1 MAINPDHTDAPT
13 AATPDAPPGQ
23 DPVPPVPPTARRIP
37 RERSH
42 HGDTAVDEY
51 AWLAGKDNPETI
63 AYLEAENAYTA
74 AMTAGEAGLR
84 ETIFGEIK
92 GRTKETDL
100 SVPARKGRW
109 WYYSRTVEGKQY
121 AVHCRC
127 PASPGQAVPRTDE
140 GGPLPGEEVLLDGNE
155 LASGAPFFS
164 LGAFAVSP
172 DGRLLAYSTDFAGA
186 ERYTLRIKDLV
197 TGEIAPDE
205 IPDTHYGCAWSKDG
219 SALFYVT
226 ADAAWRPY
234 RVWRHLVGTP
244 ATDDAIV
251 LEESDERYWV
261 GVGLTRSERY
271 LRIASSSKLTS
282 EVRLLDAA
290 EPMSRPRVVLPRR
303 EGVEYSVE
311 HQAGRPW
318 PGAGDAGRLLIL
330 HNDGA
335 VNFELSAL
343 TLPADG
349 ALPADAGPLAD
360 PADLVPVIMHRDD
373 TRLLGVDAFAGHLV
387 VHFRRDGLTGLRIIG
402 AGGGEREIS
411 FPEPLYQVAPGA
423 NPEYDTGLYRLRY
436 TSLAT
441 PDSVY
446 DADVATGELT
456 LLKRTHVL
464 PLPGEAGYDP
474 ADYEQH
480 REWATAGDG
489 TAVPISLICRK
500 GTPRDG
506 SAPCVLYGYGSY
518 EISADPGFSI
528 SRLSLL
534 DRGFVYAIAH
544 VRGGGEMGR
553 RWYDDGKMLRKTN
566 TFTDFVACA
575 EHLASRGW
583 TSPRGLAARGGS
595 AGGLLVG
602 AAVNIAPQAFGG
614 IVAHVPFVDSL
625 TTILDPSLPLT
636 VTEWEEWGNPLDDA
650 RVYAYMKS
658 YAPYENISDR
668 TYPPILA
675 VTSLNDTRVLY
686 HEPAKWIAR
695 LRATAHGGAFL
706 LKTEMVAGH
715 AGRSGRYDAWH
726 EEAFVLAWIVTTAG
740 ASPAPDAA

>member
-1 MAINPDHTDAPT
+1 MGIDPDRTDSLT
-13 AATPDAPPGQ
+13 ATTPGAGPVS
-23 DPVPPVPPTARRIP
+23 PVPPAARPIP
-37 RERSH
+37 SERTH
-42 HGDTAVDEY
+42 HGDTVVDEY

-63 AYLEAENAYTA
+63 AYLEAGNAYTA
-74 AMTAGEAGLR
+74 AMSAGQAGLR

-100 SVPARKGRW
+100 SVPARKGGW
-109 WYYSRTVEGKQY
+109 WYYTRTVAGQQY

-127 PASPGQAVPRTDE
+127 PASPGQTMPPRTDE

-155 LASGAPFFS
+155 LAGNAPFFS
-164 LGAFAVSP
+164 LGAFAASP
-172 DGRLLAYSTDFAGA
+172 DGRLLAYSTDFAGS

-197 TGEIAPDE
+197 TGETAPDE

-219 SALFYVT
+219 STLFYIT
-226 ADAAWRPY
+226 ADAAWRPH
-234 RVWRHLVGTP
+234 RVWRHRVGTP
-244 ATDDAIV
+244 AADDVIA

-271 LRIASSSKLTS
+271 LRITLSSKLTS
-282 EVRLLDAA
+282 EVLLLDAT
-290 EPMSRPRVVLPRR
+290 EPVAQPRVVLPRR
-303 EGVEYSVE
+303 QGVEYSVE
-311 HQAGRPW
+311 HQAG
-318 PGAGDAGRLLIL
+318 PGGPGDLGDPGRLLIL

-335 VNFELSAL
+335 VNFELSEL
-343 TLPADG
+343 PLPAG
-349 ALPADAGPLAD
+349 RALPAGTGPLAD
-360 PADLVPVIMHRDD
+360 PAGLAPVIAHRDD

-387 VHFRRDGLTGLRIIG
+387 VYFRRDGLTGLRIIG
-402 AGGGEREIS
+402 AGGEREIS
-411 FPEPLYQVAPGA
+411 FPEPLYRVSPGG
-423 NPEYDTGLYRLRY
+423 NPEYDTGRYRLHY

-446 DADVATGELT
+446 DADTRTGELT
-456 LLKRTHVL
+456 LLKRTPVL
-464 PLPGEAGYDP
+464 ALPGEAGYDP
-474 ADYEQH
+474 GDYEQH
-480 REWATAGDG
+480 REWAAADDG

-518 EISADPGFSI
+518 EISADPYFSI

-534 DRGFVYAIAH
+534 DRGFVYAVAH

-553 RWYDDGKMLRKTN
+553 RWYDDGKILHKTN

-575 EHLASRGW
+575 EHLASQGW
-583 TSPRGLAARGGS
+583 TSPRRLIARGGS

-614 IVAHVPFVDSL
+614 VVAQVPFVDAL
-625 TTILDPSLPLT
+625 TTILDPSMPLT
-636 VTEWEEWGNPLDDA
+636 VTEWEEWGNPLADP
-650 RVYAYMKS
+650 RVYQYMKA
-658 YAPYENISDR
+658 YTPYENISGQ

-695 LRATAHGGAFL
+695 LHATARGGPFL

-715 AGRSGRYDAWH
+715 GGRSGRYDAWH
-726 EEAFVLAWIVTTAG
+726 EEAFVLAWIMTTAG
-740 ASPAPDAA
+740 AASVPDAV